1 MCLPCQS
8 AGESRVDKPENAA
21 TNDTHES
28 ETENGADVEGN
39 EQASPEGVAE
49 GVTEARAPEDEL
61 EALRTEAQK
70 NLEGWQ
76 RTLAEFQNYKRRIER
91 EARESYQMAT
101 FDVLKNLL
109 PIVDDFERA
118 MNNVPESLR
127 NEAWLEGISLIQ
139 RKFIRVLE
147 DYDVTAVDP
156 VGEPFDPNLHQ
167 AVGADETTDVESG
180 HVTETLQKGYV
191 SGDRV
196 LRPAMVKVA
205 R

>member
-1 MCLPCQS
+1 
-8 AGESRVDKPENAA
+8 VDKPENAA

-109 PIVDDFERA
+109 PIVDDLERA

>member
-1 MCLPCQS
+1 
-8 AGESRVDKPENAA
+8 
-21 TNDTHES
+21 
-28 ETENGADVEGN
+28 
-39 EQASPEGVAE
+39 
-49 GVTEARAPEDEL
+49 
-61 EALRTEAQK
+61 
-70 NLEGWQ
+70 
-76 RTLAEFQNYKRRIER
+76 
-91 EARESYQMAT
+91 MAT

>member
-1 MCLPCQS
+1 
-8 AGESRVDKPENAA
+8 VDKPENAA

>member
-1 MCLPCQS
+1 M
-8 AGESRVDKPENAA
+8 DKPENAA